1 MSMRQPIPK
10 LKTHN
15 FLERIAGAFEE
26 MVSKSEII
34 LEEQPK
40 VQERAY
46 IKYSSQ
52 VFSSLK
58 LPTICILDYLQRVVT
73 GGEITHTAVILA
85 LIYIDRAISMMRVFP
100 TSYSIHRYIYI
111 YIYIYTAVGKFS
123 TGNEDAG
130 GQVPD
135 EQPVCQSR
143 RCPLTCNNYIE
154 IYDFHENS

>member
-15 FLERIAGAFEE
+15 FLERIAEALEE

-40 VQERAY
+40 VQELAY

-58 LPTICILDYLQRVVT
+58 LPPICILDYLQRVVT

-100 TSYSIHRYIYI
+100 TSYSIHRYVYI
-111 YIYIYTAVGKFS
+111 YIYI
-123 TGNEDAG
+123 
-130 GQVPD
+130 
-135 EQPVCQSR
+135 
-143 RCPLTCNNYIE
+143 
-154 IYDFHENS
+154 